1 MSRTNPAASAVARP
15 ALVGA
20 IQGDQTMTRNTFR
33 VVRTP
38 MIALILAGGILGALA
53 PEALGQE
60 GRRRR
65 RAEEDAR
72 PVELTP
78 EQVGLLNKVANDRKL
93 NVDDLVAAA
102 KTFMPSGRHDEYVL
116 FSSGGQSGQVFAI
129 GVPSMRLLR
138 SIAVFTPEPWQGYGY
153 AGDQDRVHRELAI
166 GGKPVLW
173 GDTHHPAL
181 SETAGDYDGQF
192 LFIGDKAN
200 ARLGVIDLRDWETKQ
215 IVKNPLTISDHG
227 AAFVTPNTEY
237 VVEGGQ
243 YATVLGYGYA
253 PPEKYKE
260 LYRGMVTLW
269 KFDRAKGRIDEANSF
284 ALELPPYW
292 QDLADAGKLAS
303 DGYFFI
309 NSFNAE
315 MATGGI
321 EKGQP
326 PFEAGASKRDM
337 DYLHIIDWKKAEAAF
352 KAGKTK
358 KINGFPVLMLETSV
372 AEGLLYLAPEP
383 KSPHGVDVTPDGE
396 FMVVAGKLDP
406 HVTVYSIAKV
416 KAAIAGKKYSG
427 SDEYGVPV
435 LDFDA
440 VKEAQV
446 ELGLGPLHTQFDDKG
461 YAYTS
466 LFLDSAVARWSLG
479 GSFAKLH
486 SEQPWKLVHKTPVQY
501 NIGHLCAAE
510 GDTVKPDGRFLISMS
525 KWSVDRFLPTG
536 PLLPQNFQLLDINAP
551 GTTMPVI
558 YDSPIGVGE
567 PHYCQM
573 IKADKLRSWTVYPE
587 VGWNSH
593 TQALDPNAPKQGQ
606 EGVTRDG
613 HKVLVK
619 MTAVRSHFTPE
630 HVEVNEGDVVTWRV
644 TAVETAQDATHGF
657 CIGAY
662 NINLSLEPGEFDEF
676 TFVADKPGTY
686 PFYCTEFCSA
696 LHLEMMGYLHVKPKA
711 GVGATPAPAGDA
723 IAATASGR

>member
-1 MSRTNPAASAVARP
+1 MLNRSTSRSIVGAVAL
-15 ALVGA
+15 ALA
-20 IQGDQTMTRNTFR
+20 
-33 VVRTP
+33 
-38 MIALILAGGILGALA
+38 AGALTPDLHA
-53 PEALGQE
+53 QQE

-65 RAEEDAR
+65 GGGQEAKPIA
-72 PVELTP
+72 LTP
-78 EQVGLLNKVANDRKL
+78 EQVAALTAVANERKL
-93 NVDDLVAAA
+93 NVDDLLAAA
-102 KTFMPSGRHDEYVL
+102 KTFTPSGRHDDYVL

-138 SIAVFTPEPWQGYGY
+138 SIAVFTPESWQGYGF
-153 AGDQDRVHRELAI
+153 AGMND
-166 GGKPVLW
+166 PVRRQLQINGRPVTW

-181 SETAGDYDGQF
+181 SETKGDYDGDF

-253 PPEKYKE
+253 PPEEYKKS
-260 LYRGMVTLW
+260 YRGMVTLW
-269 KFDRAKGRIDEANSF
+269 KFDRMKGRIDESQSF

-303 DGYFFI
+303 DGFIFI
-309 NSFNAE
+309 NSFNSE
-315 MATGGI
+315 MATGGV
-321 EKGQP
+321 ESGKP

-337 DYLHIIDWKKAEAAF
+337 DYLHIIDWRKAEAAF
-352 KAGKTK
+352 KAGKAK
-358 KINGFPVLMLETSV
+358 AINGFPVISIETSV
-372 AEGLLYLAPEP
+372 ADGILHFAPEP
-383 KSPHGVDVTPDGE
+383 KSPHGVDVTPNGKY
-396 FMVVAGKLDP
+396 MVVAGKLDP
-406 HVTVYSIAKV
+406 HVTVYSIERI
-416 KAAIAGKKYSG
+416 KAAIAERKFTG

-479 GSFAKLH
+479 GEYESLH
-486 SEQPWKLVHKTPVQY
+486 GEQPWKLVHKTPVQY

-510 GDTVKPDGRFLISMS
+510 GDTVSPDGNHLISMS
-525 KWSVDRFLPTG
+525 KWAVDRYLPTG
-536 PLLPQNFQLLDINAP
+536 PLLPQNFQLLDIHQP
-551 GTTMPVI
+551 GTAMPVI
-558 YDSPIGVGE
+558 YDMPIGVGE

-573 IKADKLRSWTVYPE
+573 IKADKLKSWKVYPE
-587 VGWNSH
+587 VGWNPH
-593 TQALDPNAPKQGQ
+593 EQRLDPKAPQKGQ
-606 EGVTRDG
+606 EGVTREG
-613 HKVLVK
+613 TNVLVK
-619 MTAVRSHFTPE
+619 MTAVRSHFVPE
-630 HVEVNEGDVVTWRV
+630 HVEVNEGDTVTWRI
-644 TAVETAQDATHGF
+644 TAMESAQDATHGF

-662 NINLSLEPGEFDEF
+662 NINLSLEPGEYTEF
-676 TFVADKPGTY
+676 TFVADQSGTY

-696 LHLEMMGYLHVKPKA
+696 LHLEMMGYFHVKPKA
-711 GVGATPAPAGDA
+711 TTADAAPV
-723 IAATASGR
+723 R

>member
-1 MSRTNPAASAVARP
+1 METFERTCRGRWAMLAIIVAGTTLGSF
-15 ALVGA
+15 ATEAGA
-20 IQGDQTMTRNTFR
+20 Q
-33 VVRTP
+33 
-38 MIALILAGGILGALA
+38 
-53 PEALGQE
+53 QE

-65 RAEEDAR
+65 SATQEAKA
-72 PVELTP
+72 VELAP
-78 EQVGLLNKVANDRKL
+78 DQVAQLTKIANERKL
-93 NVDDLVAAA
+93 NMDDLLAAA
-102 KTFMPSGRHDEYVL
+102 KTYTPSGRHDEYVL

-138 SIAVFTPEPWQGYGY
+138 SIAVFTPESWQGYGF
-153 AGDQDRVHRELAI
+153 AGKDDPIVERLKVNGTLNA
-166 GGKPVLW
+166 W

-181 SETAGDYDGQF
+181 SETKGDYDGQF

-227 AAFVTPNTEY
+227 ASFVTPNTDY
-237 VVEGGQ
+237 IIEGGQ

-253 PPEKYKE
+253 LPADYQKS
-260 LYRGMVTLW
+260 YRGMVTMW
-269 KFDRAKGRIDEANSF
+269 KFDRTKGRIDEANSF

-309 NSFNAE
+309 NSFNTE

-321 EKGQP
+321 EKGNP

-337 DYLHIIDWKKAEAAF
+337 DYLHIVDWKRAEQAFRDGKA
-352 KAGKTK
+352 K
-358 KINGFPVLMLETSV
+358 KINGFPVIGLDTSI
-372 AEGLLYLAPEP
+372 AEGLLYFAPEP
-383 KSPHGVDVTPDGE
+383 KSPHGVDVTPDGK

-406 HVTVYSIAKV
+406 HVTVYSIDKV
-416 KAAIAGKKYSG
+416 KKAIAEKKFSGK
-427 SDEYGVPV
+427 DTYGVPI

-440 VKEAQV
+440 VMEAQV
-446 ELGLGPLHTQFDDKG
+446 ELGLGPLHTQFDNKG

-466 LFLDSAVARWSLG
+466 LFLDSAVARWSVG
-479 GSFAKLH
+479 GDFAKLH
-486 SEQPWKLVHKTPVQY
+486 AEQPWKLVTKTPVQY

-510 GDTVKPDGRFLISMS
+510 GDTVSPDGNYLIAMN
-525 KWSVDRFLPTG
+525 KWSVDRFLCTG
-536 PLLPQNFQLLDINAP
+536 PLLPQNFQLVDIASP
-551 GTTMPVI
+551 GTTMPVL
-558 YDSPIGVGE
+558 YDMPMGVGE

-573 IKADKLRSWTVYPE
+573 IKTDKLKSWAVYPE

-593 TQALDPNAPKQGQ
+593 TQSLDPRAPKKGE

-613 HKVLVK
+613 NKVLVK
-619 MTAVRSHFTPE
+619 SIAIRSHFTPE
-630 HVEVNEGDVVTWRV
+630 HVEVNEGDIVTWRIV
-644 TAVETAQDATHGF
+644 AAETTQDATHGF

-662 NINLSLEPGEFDEF
+662 NINLSLEPGEFEEF

-696 LHLEMMGYLHVKPKA
+696 LHLEMMGYLHVKP
-711 GVGATPAPAGDA
+711 TN
-723 IAATASGR
+723 AAVSDTRR